1 VSDETLRETMS
12 AVRKLGAVAV
22 VVVALVL
29 AACTSPEALVPTTTR
44 VPVPSKPLP
53 AVDLSATPVGWIP
66 VAYGDAQVSVPP
78 DFPIAYPGQGFPCK
92 GALASGRGGLLVD
105 APPGFTLHC
114 LVERHPTMVFLVSI
128 RKRLSV
134 AFVRKSTMLNG
145 VRVYRL
151 LTAVTYAGYYAAS
164 LGVEVIAQG
173 PLAKRIL
180 ATLTRSPR
188 TMALASGSTPAV
200 PPDWKTLTYH
210 GLSFAAPARWPVTR
224 TSYNYGVGDP
234 CNTPGVDFFNEGVG
248 GGEVVLSTDRFLAGF
263 SCSAR
268 RNPGPVYPGDG
279 VEVDAGS
286 KTLSELAAEGLH
298 LAFSKHCLDLHGLA
312 ACPAT
317 LPAYSILVLK
327 VTVPG
332 HKQPVYVSIG
342 LAGNGMVARTILYS
356 LRAA

>member
-1 VSDETLRETMS
+1 MSDETLRETMS

-134 AFVRKSTMLNG
+134 AFVRKSTMLN
-145 VRVYRL
+145 
-151 LTAVTYAGYYAAS
+151 
-164 LGVEVIAQG
+164 
-173 PLAKRIL
+173 
-180 ATLTRSPR
+180 
-188 TMALASGSTPAV
+188 
-200 PPDWKTLTYH
+200 
-210 GLSFAAPARWPVTR
+210 
-224 TSYNYGVGDP
+224 
-234 CNTPGVDFFNEGVG
+234 
-248 GGEVVLSTDRFLAGF
+248 
-263 SCSAR
+263 
-268 RNPGPVYPGDG
+268 
-279 VEVDAGS
+279 
-286 KTLSELAAEGLH
+286 
-298 LAFSKHCLDLHGLA
+298 
-312 ACPAT
+312 
-317 LPAYSILVLK
+317 
-327 VTVPG
+327 
-332 HKQPVYVSIG
+332 
-342 LAGNGMVARTILYS
+342 
-356 LRAA
+356 